1 LCQGRGSAANSAVCF
16 ALGITEIDPAR
27 SNLLFERFLSRERNE
42 PPDIDVD
49 FEHERREEV
58 IQYIFNRYGRRR
70 AALAAVVSSYHAA
83 GAIRDVGKALGL
95 PPDQV
100 DALARCCNRWSDRI
114 PDAQRLRD
122 AGLDPDSPLVPV
134 ENAAMEDRTVIQW
147 DKDDLDAVGLLK
159 VDVLA
164 LGMLTALRRCFDLVR
179 HYRGRE
185 LTLATIPA
193 GDEPTYSMISQA
205 DTIGVFQI

>member
-1 LCQGRGSAANSAVCF
+1 
-16 ALGITEIDPAR
+16 
-27 SNLLFERFLSRERNE
+27 RFLSRERNE

-100 DALARCCNRWSDRI
+100 DALARCCNRRSNRI
-114 PDAQRLRD
+114 PDAQCLHED
-122 AGLDPDSPLVPV
+122 GFDPDCPELHLVMTLCGQLNGFPRHLSQHPGSFVISAQPLDTLVPV
-134 ENAAMEDRTVIQW
+134 RNAAMDDRTIIQW
-147 DKDDLDAVGLLK
+147 
-159 VDVLA
+159 
-164 LGMLTALRRCFDLVR
+164 
-179 HYRGRE
+179 
-185 LTLATIPA
+185 
-193 GDEPTYSMISQA
+193 
-205 DTIGVFQI
+205 